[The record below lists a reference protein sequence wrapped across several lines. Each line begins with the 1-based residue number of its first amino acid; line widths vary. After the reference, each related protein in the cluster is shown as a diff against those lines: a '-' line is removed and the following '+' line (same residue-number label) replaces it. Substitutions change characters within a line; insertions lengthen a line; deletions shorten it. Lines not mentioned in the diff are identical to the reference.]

1 MKINMTNVNRIWK
14 DLIFGIGEVS
24 QITGV
29 SARQIRY
36 WEKKGYITPLD
47 KEEAAMRR
55 YGLPDLYQVSLIKHY
70 LDEGFTL
77 SKAAEKAQRAHDKYR
92 KLKTFFKQR
101 VKQVSFDEEDKGLI
115 DLGQVMSP
123 DGKQYYLVG
132 CIRDG
137 KNEFQLRPL
146 TAEPD
151 SKNE

>member
-1 MKINMTNVNRIWK
+1 MTNVNRIWK

-36 WEKKGYITPLD
+36 WEKKGYIAPLD
-47 KEEAAMRR
+47 KEETTMRR
-55 YGLPDLYQVSLIKHY
+55 YGLSDLYQVSLIKHY

-92 KLKTFFKQR
+92 KLKTFLKQR
-101 VKQVSFDEEDKGLI
+101 VKQVSFDEEDNELI
-115 DLGQVMSP
+115 DLGQVASP
-123 DGKQYYLVG
+123 DGKQYHLVG
-132 CIRDG
+132 CIRDD

-146 TAEPD
+146 TAKPD
-151 SKNE
+151 NKNE

>member
-1 MKINMTNVNRIWK
+1 MTNVNRIWK

-55 YGLPDLYQVSLIKHY
+55 YGLPDLYQVSHY

-101 VKQVSFDEEDKGLI
+101 VKQVSFDEEDNGLI
-115 DLGQVMSP
+115 DLGQVASP
-123 DGKQYYLVG
+123 DGKQYHLVG
-132 CIRDG
+132 CIRDD

-146 TAEPD
+146 TAKPD
-151 SKNE
+151 NKNE